1 MRGRGL
7 KHTCSGPP
15 RLLGR
20 PLCGAWIEI
29 NKRKR
34 RHTIYYAHSLEGQSK
49 EHWQPLQEHLLRV
62 QDEAVARGAKF
73 GTGKAAGLAGLLHDV
88 GKYTEAF
95 QQRLTGGSRVD
106 HATAGAQ
113 QICVLDAA
121 TPNDRGMAQLIAYAI
136 AGHHA
141 GLPDMHSNTGLLD
154 SLDERLKKELDPLD
168 SAWELEIRPDA
179 TGLWPEGFTLGKDHE
194 TREFQLSFLTRMIFS
209 CLVDADFRDTECF
222 YADAKGETVDRD
234 WPALSEIV
242 DQLRYR
248 LNNRSVELASES
260 SEGKV
265 NLLRREI
272 LEHVRT
278 QANCSPGLFSLNVPT
293 GGGKTLTSL
302 AFALDHAKIHGL
314 ERIVYAIPFTSVI
327 DQTAKIFRDVLGDD
341 VVLEHHSAIDETKFA
356 KREGA
361 DKLRLAMEDWAAPI
375 VTTTNVQLFESLFS
389 HRPSR
394 CRKLHNLA
402 RAVIVLDEAQTIPL
416 HVLRP
421 AVAVLDELARNY
433 GSSIV
438 LCTAT
443 QPALKASNGNGFK
456 GGFEK
461 VRELAPDPP
470 SLHQQLARV
479 TIDHKGTLSDD
490 DLCDALAQTEQ
501 GLVIVNS
508 RKHALDLFQ
517 QACEAGME
525 GVVHLT
531 TRQYAAHRLR
541 IIEVVKQ
548 RLSEGSPCRLIATSL
563 VEAGV
568 DLDFPKVW
576 RAEAGLDSVAQAA
589 GRCNREG
596 ERDITDSIVTVF
608 QPAEHSSPAELSQ
621 LAGDMERIIGR
632 HDDLLSPEAME
643 DYFQE
648 VYWRKGEGLGDD
660 FLQKFKMSK
669 HRTSFSFREVGESFR
684 LIQSGLEPV
693 IVAREEKARKAV
705 RDLAYAERPGG
716 VARRLQPYVVQVY
729 PRFRKQ
735 LVDNEHVYFAEQKR
749 FDDQFA
755 VLFTQSLYREDVG
768 LLWED
773 ADALDNEV
781 MIV

>member
-1 MRGRGL
+1 MFGL
-7 KHTCSGPP
+7 KRIALRGYSRSTC
-15 RLLGR
+15 R
-20 PLCGAWIEI
+20 PE
-29 NKRKR
+29 
-34 RHTIYYAHSLEGQSK
+34 
-49 EHWQPLQEHLLRV
+49 
-62 QDEAVARGAKF
+62 
-73 GTGKAAGLAGLLHDV
+73 
-88 GKYTEAF
+88 
-95 QQRLTGGSRVD
+95 
-106 HATAGAQ
+106 
-113 QICVLDAA
+113 
-121 TPNDRGMAQLIAYAI
+121 
-136 AGHHA
+136 
-141 GLPDMHSNTGLLD
+141 
-154 SLDERLKKELDPLD
+154 
-168 SAWELEIRPDA
+168 
-179 TGLWPEGFTLGKDHE
+179 
-194 TREFQLSFLTRMIFS
+194 
-209 CLVDADFRDTECF
+209 
-222 YADAKGETVDRD
+222 
-234 WPALSEIV
+234 
-242 DQLRYR
+242 
-248 LNNRSVELASES
+248 
-260 SEGKV
+260 
-265 NLLRREI
+265 
-272 LEHVRT
+272 
-278 QANCSPGLFSLNVPT
+278 
-293 GGGKTLTSL
+293 GGKTLTSL

-327 DQTAKIFRDVLGDD
+327 DQTAKIFRDVLGDG

-361 DKLRLAMEDWAAPI
+361 AKLRLAMEDWAAPI
-375 VTTTNVQLFESLFS
+375 IATTNVQLFESLFS

-443 QPALKASNGNGFK
+443 QPALKAPEFK

-479 TIDHKGTLSDD
+479 TIAHEGTFSDD
-490 DLCDALAQTEQ
+490 DLCDDLAQTEQ
-501 GLVIVNS
+501 GMVIVNS

-517 QACEAGME
+517 QAREAGME

-541 IIEVVKQ
+541 IIEDVKQ
-548 RLSEGSPCRLIATSL
+548 RLSESSPCRLIATSL

-596 ERDITDSIVTVF
+596 KRDITDSIVTVF
-608 QPAEHSSPAELSQ
+608 QPAEHKSPAEVGQ

-669 HRTSFSFREVGESFR
+669 HGTSFSFREVGETFS
-684 LIQSGLEPV
+684 LIQSGLESV
-693 IVAREEKARKAV
+693 IIAQEEEARKALH
-705 RDLAYAERPGG
+705 DLAYAERPG
-716 VARRLQPYVVQVY
+716 A
-729 PRFRKQ
+729 
-735 LVDNEHVYFAEQKR
+735 
-749 FDDQFA
+749 
-755 VLFTQSLYREDVG
+755 
-768 LLWED
+768 
-773 ADALDNEV
+773 
-781 MIV
+781 

>member
-1 MRGRGL
+1 M
-7 KHTCSGPP
+7 
-15 RLLGR
+15 
-20 PLCGAWIEI
+20 
-29 NKRKR
+29 
-34 RHTIYYAHSLEGQSK
+34 
-49 EHWQPLQEHLLRV
+49 
-62 QDEAVARGAKF
+62 
-73 GTGKAAGLAGLLHDV
+73 HDL

-95 QQRLTGGSRVD
+95 QKRLAGGSRVD

-113 QICVLDAA
+113 QVCVLDAA

-141 GLPDMHSNTGLLD
+141 GLPDMHSNTGSLD

-168 SAWELEIRPDA
+168 STWELEIRPDA
-179 TGLWPEGFTLGKDHE
+179 AGLWPEGFTLGKDHE
-194 TREFQLSFLTRMIFS
+194 TTAFQLSFLTRMIFS
-209 CLVDADFRDTECF
+209 CLVDADFRDTEHF
-222 YADAKGETVDRD
+222 YAEAKGETIDRD
-234 WPALSEIV
+234 WPTLPKIV
-242 DQLRYR
+242 DQLRDR
-248 LNNRSVELASES
+248 LNNHCAELA

-265 NLLRREI
+265 NRLRREI

-278 QANCSPGLFSLNVPT
+278 QADCSPGLFSLNVPT

-302 AFALDHAKIHGL
+302 AFALDHAKAHGL

-327 DQTAKIFRDVLGDD
+327 DQTADIFRDVLGEG
-341 VVLEHHSAIDETKFA
+341 VVLEHHSAIDETEFA

-375 VTTTNVQLFESLFS
+375 VATTNVQLFESLFS

-443 QPALKASNGNGFK
+443 QPALKAPDFE
-456 GGFEK
+456 GGFDQ
-461 VRELAPDPP
+461 VRELAPDPLG
-470 SLHQQLARV
+470 LHLKLARV
-479 TIDHKGTLSDD
+479 KIVHEGVVSDES
-490 DLCDALAQTEQ
+490 LCDALTQTAQ
-501 GLVIVNS
+501 GMVIVNS
-508 RKHALDLFQ
+508 RKHALDLFR
-517 QACEAGME
+517 QACEADIE
-525 GVVHLT
+525 GVVHLS
-531 TRQYAAHRLR
+531 TRQYAAHRRR
-541 IIEVVKQ
+541 ILADVRQ
-548 RLSEGSPCRLIATSL
+548 RLKEGRPCRLIATSL

-568 DLDFPKVW
+568 DLDFPRIW

-596 ERDITDSIVTVF
+596 RRDIADSIVTVF
-608 QPAEHSSPAELSQ
+608 QPAEHKSPAELSQ
-621 LAGDMERIIGR
+621 LAGDMERIMGH
-632 HDDLLSPEAME
+632 HDDLLSPEAMK

-648 VYWRKGEGLGDD
+648 VYWRKGEELGDD
-660 FLQKFKMSK
+660 FLRKFKMSK
-669 HRTSFSFREVGESFR
+669 HSTSFSFREVGESFR

-693 IVAREEKARKAV
+693 IVAREEEVHKALRE
-705 RDLAYAERPGG
+705 LAHTERPGG
-716 VARRLQPYVVQVY
+716 IARRLQPYVVQVY
-729 PRFRKQ
+729 PPFRKQ
-735 LVDNEHVYFAEQKR
+735 LVNNKHVYFAETER
-749 FDDQFA
+749 FGDQFA
-755 VLFTQSLYREDVG
+755 VLFTKSLYREDVG

>member
-1 MRGRGL
+1 M
-7 KHTCSGPP
+7 
-15 RLLGR
+15 
-20 PLCGAWIEI
+20 
-29 NKRKR
+29 
-34 RHTIYYAHSLEGQSK
+34 
-49 EHWQPLQEHLLRV
+49 
-62 QDEAVARGAKF
+62 
-73 GTGKAAGLAGLLHDV
+73 HDL

-95 QQRLTGGSRVD
+95 QKRLAGGSRVD

-113 QICVLDAA
+113 QVCVLDAA

-141 GLPDMHSNTGLLD
+141 GLPDMHSNTGSLD

-168 SAWELEIRPDA
+168 STWVLEIRPDA
-179 TGLWPEGFTLGKDHE
+179 TGLWPEGFTLEKEHE
-194 TREFQLSFLTRMIFS
+194 TTAFQLSFLTRMIFS
-209 CLVDADFRDTECF
+209 CLVDADFRDTERF
-222 YADAKGETVDRD
+222 YAVAKGETIDRD
-234 WPALSEIV
+234 WPVLPEIV
-242 DQLRYR
+242 DQLRDR
-248 LNNRSVELASES
+248 LNNHFTGLASEG
-260 SEGKV
+260 EV
-265 NLLRREI
+265 NRLRREI

-278 QANCSPGLFSLNVPT
+278 QVDCSPGLFSLNVPT

-302 AFALDHAKIHGL
+302 AFALDHAKAHGL

-327 DQTAKIFRDVLGDD
+327 DQTAEIFRDVLGEG
-341 VVLEHHSAIDETKFA
+341 VVLEHHSAIDETKFTQ
-356 KREGA
+356 REGA
-361 DKLRLAMEDWAAPI
+361 DKLLLAMEDWAAPI
-375 VTTTNVQLFESLFS
+375 VATTNVQLFESLFS

-443 QPALKASNGNGFK
+443 QPALKAPDFK
-456 GGFEK
+456 GGFVQ

-470 SLHQQLARV
+470 RLHQKLARV
-479 TIDHKGTLSDD
+479 TIANEGTLSDES
-490 DLCDALAQTEQ
+490 LCDALEQTAQ
-501 GLVIVNS
+501 GMVIVNS
-508 RKHALDLFQ
+508 RKHALDLFR
-517 QACEAGME
+517 QACEADIE
-525 GVVHLT
+525 GVVHLS
-531 TRQYAAHRLR
+531 TRQYAAYRRR
-541 IIEVVKQ
+541 ILADVRQ
-548 RLSEGSPCRLIATSL
+548 RLKAGRPCRLIATSL

-568 DLDFPKVW
+568 DLDFPRVW
-576 RAEAGLDSVAQAA
+576 RAEAGLDSIAQAA

-596 ERDITDSIVTVF
+596 QRARADSIVTVF
-608 QPAEHSSPAELSQ
+608 QAEEHPSPSELRQ
-621 LAGDMERIIGR
+621 LAGDMQRIMG
-632 HDDLLSPEAME
+632 HHNDLLAPEAME

-669 HRTSFSFREVGESFR
+669 HGTSFSFREVGESFR
-684 LIQSGLEPV
+684 LIQSELLPV
-693 IVAREEKARKAV
+693 IIDREEEARNAL
-705 RDLAYAERPGG
+705 RDLAHTEWPGG
-716 VARRLQPYVVQVY
+716 VARRLQPYIVQVF
-729 PRFRKQ
+729 PRFREQ
-735 LVDNEHVYFAEQKR
+735 LVKNNHVYFAER
-749 FDDQFA
+749 ERLGDQFA
-755 VLFTQSLYREDVG
+755 VLFTKSLYREDVG

>member
-1 MRGRGL
+1 
-7 KHTCSGPP
+7 
-15 RLLGR
+15 
-20 PLCGAWIEI
+20 
-29 NKRKR
+29 
-34 RHTIYYAHSLEGQSK
+34 
-49 EHWQPLQEHLLRV
+49 
-62 QDEAVARGAKF
+62 
-73 GTGKAAGLAGLLHDV
+73 
-88 GKYTEAF
+88 
-95 QQRLTGGSRVD
+95 
-106 HATAGAQ
+106 
-113 QICVLDAA
+113 
-121 TPNDRGMAQLIAYAI
+121 
-136 AGHHA
+136 
-141 GLPDMHSNTGLLD
+141 
-154 SLDERLKKELDPLD
+154 
-168 SAWELEIRPDA
+168 
-179 TGLWPEGFTLGKDHE
+179 
-194 TREFQLSFLTRMIFS
+194 MIFS

-222 YADAKGETVDRD
+222 YAVAKGETVDRD
-234 WPALSEIV
+234 WSALSEIV

-248 LNNRSVELASES
+248 LNNRFVELASES

-278 QANCSPGLFSLNVPT
+278 QADCPPGLFSLNVPT

-327 DQTAKIFRDVLGDD
+327 DQTAKIFRDLLGDG
-341 VVLEHHSAIDETKFA
+341 VVLEHHSAIDETEFA
-356 KREGA
+356 EREGA
-361 DKLRLAMEDWAAPI
+361 DKLQLAMEDWAAPI
-375 VTTTNVQLFESLFS
+375 VATTNVQLFESLFS

-479 TIDHKGTLSDD
+479 TIAHEGILSDD
-490 DLCDALAQTEQ
+490 DLCNALTQTEQ
-501 GLVIVNS
+501 GMIIVNS

-541 IIEVVKQ
+541 IIEDVKQ

-596 ERDITDSIVTVF
+596 ERDIEDSIVTVF

-621 LAGDMERIIGR
+621 LAGDMERIMGR
-632 HDDLLSPEAME
+632 HDNLMSPEAMK

-669 HRTSFSFREVGESFR
+669 HGTSFSFREVGETFR

-693 IVAREEKARKAV
+693 IIDREEETHKALRE
-705 RDLAYAERPGG
+705 LAHTERPGG

-729 PRFRKQ
+729 PRFREQ
-735 LVDNEHVYFAEQKR
+735 LVKNNHVYFAESER
-749 FDDQFA
+749 FGDQFA
-755 VLFTQSLYREDVG
+755 VLSLFTKSLYREDVG

-773 ADALDNEV
+773 ADAFYNEAL
-781 MIV
+781 IVD

>member
-1 MRGRGL
+1 MVA
-7 KHTCSGPP
+7 P
-15 RLLGR
+15 RA
-20 PLCGAWIEI
+20 GAWIET

-34 RHTIYYAHSLEGQSK
+34 RYTIYYAHSLEGQSK
-49 EHWQPLQEHLLRV
+49 EHWQPLREHLLRV

-95 QQRLTGGSRVD
+95 QQRLAGGSRVD

-113 QICVLDAA
+113 QVCVLDAA

-136 AGHHA
+136 AGHHT
-141 GLPDMHSNTGLLD
+141 GLPDMHSNTGSLD
-154 SLDERLKKELDPLD
+154 SLDERLKKGLDPLD
-168 SAWELEIRPDA
+168 STWDLEIRPDA
-179 TGLWPEGFTLGKDHE
+179 TGLWPEGFTLGKDRE
-194 TREFQLSFLTRMIFS
+194 TTAFQLSFLTRMIFS
-209 CLVDADFRDTECF
+209 CLVDADFRDTERF
-222 YADAKGETVDRD
+222 YADAKGETIDRD
-234 WPALSEIV
+234 WPTLPEIV
-242 DQLRYR
+242 DQLRDSLNDR
-248 LNNRSVELASES
+248 LAEFDSK
-260 SEGKV
+260 GKV
-265 NLLRREI
+265 NRLRREI
-272 LEHVRT
+272 LEHVRP
-278 QANCSPGLFSLNVPT
+278 QADCPPGLFSLNVPT

-302 AFALDHAKIHGL
+302 AFAFDHAKAHGL

-327 DQTAKIFRDVLGDD
+327 DQTAEIFRDVLGED
-341 VVLEHHSAIDETKFA
+341 VVLEHHSAIDETKST

-361 DKLRLAMEDWAAPI
+361 KKLRLAMEDWAAPI
-375 VTTTNVQLFESLFS
+375 VATTNVQLFESLFS

-421 AVAVLDELARNY
+421 AVAGLDELARNY

-443 QPALKASNGNGFK
+443 QPALKAPDFK
-456 GGFEK
+456 GGF
-461 VRELAPDPP
+461 VQVHELAPNPP
-470 SLHQQLARV
+470 LLHQKLARV
-479 TIDHKGTLSDD
+479 TIANEGILTDES
-490 DLCDALAQTEQ
+490 LCDALAQTAQ
-501 GLVIVNS
+501 GMVIVNS
-508 RKHALDLFQ
+508 RKHALDLFR
-517 QACEAGME
+517 QACEADID
-525 GVVHLT
+525 GVVHLS
-531 TRQYAAHRLR
+531 TRQYAAHRRR
-541 IIEVVKQ
+541 ILADVRQ
-548 RLSEGSPCRLIATSL
+548 RLKAGRPCRLIATSL

-596 ERDITDSIVTVF
+596 ERDIADSIVTVF
-608 QPAEHSSPAELSQ
+608 QPAEHKSPAELSQ
-621 LAGDMERIIGR
+621 LAGDMERIMGS
-632 HDDLLSPEAME
+632 HDDLLSPEAMK

-669 HRTSFSFREVGESFR
+669 HGTSFFFREVGESFR
-684 LIQSGLEPV
+684 LIQSELLPV
-693 IVAREEKARKAV
+693 IIDLEEEAHRALH
-705 RDLAYAERPGG
+705 DLAYAERLGG

-729 PRFRKQ
+729 SRFRKQ
-735 LVDNEHVYFAEQKR
+735 LVNNKHVYFAEEER
-749 FDDQFA
+749 FGDQFA
-755 VLFTQSLYREDVG
+755 VLFTKSLYREDVG

-773 ADALDNEV
+773 ADSLDNEV
-781 MIV
+781 MII

>member
-1 MRGRGL
+1 MVKNL
-7 KHTCSGPP
+7 T
-15 RLLGR
+15 
-20 PLCGAWIEI
+20 E
-29 NKRKR
+29 
-34 RHTIYYAHSLEGQSK
+34 T
-49 EHWQPLQEHLLRV
+49 
-62 QDEAVARGAKF
+62 AKD
-73 GTGKAAGLAGLLHDV
+73 K
-88 GKYTEAF
+88 
-95 QQRLTGGSRVD
+95 
-106 HATAGAQ
+106 ATAE
-113 QICVLDAA
+113 
-121 TPNDRGMAQLIAYAI
+121 LIAYAI
-136 AGHHA
+136 AGHHG
-141 GLPDMHSNTGLLD
+141 GLPDMHRETG
-154 SLDERLKKELDPLD
+154 SLDERLKKTLDPLD

-179 TGLWPEGFTLGKDHE
+179 TGLWPEGFTLGNDHE
-194 TREFQLSFLTRMIFS
+194 TTKFQLSFLTRMIFS
-209 CLVDADFRDTECF
+209 CLVDADFRDTERF
-222 YADAKGETVDRD
+222 YADAKGETIDRD
-234 WPALSEIV
+234 WPALPGIV

-248 LNNRSVELASES
+248 LNNRFVELASES

-278 QANCSPGLFSLNVPT
+278 QADCSPGLFSLNVPT

-302 AFALDHAKIHGL
+302 AFALDHAEIHGL

-375 VTTTNVQLFESLFS
+375 VATTNVQLFESLFS

-479 TIDHKGTLSDD
+479 TIAHKGTLSDD

-541 IIEVVKQ
+541 LIEDVKQ

-596 ERDITDSIVTVF
+596 WRDITDSIVTVF
-608 QPAEHSSPAELSQ
+608 QPAEHKSPAELSQ
-621 LAGDMERIIGR
+621 LAGDMERIMGS

-669 HRTSFSFREVGESFR
+669 HGTSFSFREVGESFR
-684 LIQSGLEPV
+684 LIQSELLPV
-693 IVAREEKARKAV
+693 IIDREEETHKAL
-705 RDLAYAERPGG
+705 RDLAHTEWPGG
-716 VARRLQPYVVQVY
+716 IARRLQPYVVQVY
-729 PRFRKQ
+729 PCFREQ
-735 LVDNEHVYFAEQKR
+735 LVKNNHVYFETRER

-755 VLFTQSLYREDVG
+755 VLFTKSLYREEVG

-781 MIV
+781 MII

>member
-1 MRGRGL
+1 MVKNL
-7 KHTCSGPP
+7 
-15 RLLGR
+15 
-20 PLCGAWIEI
+20 
-29 NKRKR
+29 
-34 RHTIYYAHSLEGQSK
+34 
-49 EHWQPLQEHLLRV
+49 
-62 QDEAVARGAKF
+62 
-73 GTGKAAGLAGLLHDV
+73 
-88 GKYTEAF
+88 TE
-95 QQRLTGGSRVD
+95 TVKD
-106 HATAGAQ
+106 KATAE
-113 QICVLDAA
+113 
-121 TPNDRGMAQLIAYAI
+121 LITYAI
-136 AGHHA
+136 AGHHG
-141 GLPDMHSNTGLLD
+141 GLPDMRRETS
-154 SLDERLKKELDPLD
+154 SLYERLKKTLDPLD
-168 SAWELEIRPDA
+168 PAWELEIRPDA
-179 TGLWPEGFTLGKDHE
+179 TGLWPEGFTLGKDRE
-194 TREFQLSFLTRMIFS
+194 TTAFQLSFLTRMIFS
-209 CLVDADFRDTECF
+209 CLVDADFRDTERF
-222 YADAKGETVDRD
+222 YAAAKGETVDRD

-242 DQLRYR
+242 DQLRDSLNDR
-248 LNNRSVELASES
+248 LAEFDGKR
-260 SEGKV
+260 KV
-265 NLLRREI
+265 NRLRREVM
-272 LEHVRT
+272 EYVRAQT
-278 QANCSPGLFSLNVPT
+278 SDSPGLFSLNVPT

-421 AVAVLDELARNY
+421 AVAVLDELVRNY

-443 QPALKASNGNGFK
+443 QPALKAPEFK

-479 TIDHKGTLSDD
+479 TIVHEGMLSDD
-490 DLCDALAQTEQ
+490 DLCNDLAQTEQ
-501 GLVIVNS
+501 VMVIVNS

-517 QACEAGME
+517 QACEVGME

-541 IIEVVKQ
+541 IIEDVKQ

-596 ERDITDSIVTVF
+596 KRDVADSIVTVF
-608 QPAEHSSPAELSQ
+608 QPTEHSSPPELSQ
-621 LAGDMERIIGR
+621 LAGDMERIMGH

-660 FLQKFKMSK
+660 FLQKFKMNK
-669 HRTSFSFREVGESFR
+669 HGTSFSFREVGERFR
-684 LIQSGLEPV
+684 LIQSELLPV
-693 IVAREEKARKAV
+693 IIDREEETHKAL
-705 RDLAYAERPGG
+705 RDLAHTERPGG

-735 LVDNEHVYFAEQKR
+735 LIDNEHVYFAEQKR

-755 VLFTQSLYREDVG
+755 VLFTKSLYREDVG

>member
-1 MRGRGL
+1 M
-7 KHTCSGPP
+7 
-15 RLLGR
+15 
-20 PLCGAWIEI
+20 
-29 NKRKR
+29 
-34 RHTIYYAHSLEGQSK
+34 YYAHSLEGQSK
-49 EHWQPLQEHLLRV
+49 KHWQPLREHLLKV
-62 QDEAVARGAKF
+62 QDEAAVRGAKF
-73 GTGKAAGLAGLLHDV
+73 GAGKTAGLTGLLHDV
-88 GKYTEAF
+88 GKYTKPY
-95 QQRLTGGSRVD
+95 QKRLHGGPAVD
-106 HATAGAQ
+106 HATAGAKM
-113 QICVLDAA
+113 VKDLTETAMDKA
-121 TPNDRGMAQLIAYAI
+121 TAELIAYAI
-136 AGHHA
+136 AGHHG
-141 GLPDMHSNTGLLD
+141 GLPDMRRETG
-154 SLDERLKKELDPLD
+154 SLYERLKKTLDPLD
-168 SAWELEIRPDA
+168 STWELEIRPDA
-179 TGLWPEGFTLGKDHE
+179 TGLWPEGFTLGKDRE
-194 TREFQLSFLTRMIFS
+194 TTAFQLSFLTRMIFS
-209 CLVDADFRDTECF
+209 CLVDADFRDTERF
-222 YADAKGETVDRD
+222 YADAKGETIDRD
-234 WPALSEIV
+234 WPGLPEIV
-242 DQLRYR
+242 DQLRDN
-248 LNNRSVELASES
+248 LNDHLSGFDSK
-260 SEGKV
+260 GKV
-265 NLLRREI
+265 NRLRRKVMEY
-272 LEHVRT
+272 VRSQT
-278 QANCSPGLFSLNVPT
+278 GDSPGLFSLNVPT

-361 DKLRLAMEDWAAPI
+361 DKLRLAIDDWAAPI
-375 VTTTNVQLFESLFS
+375 VATTNVQLFESLYS

-479 TIDHKGTLSDD
+479 TIAHEGTLSDD

-517 QACEAGME
+517 QAREAGMK

-541 IIEVVKQ
+541 IIEDVKQ

-608 QPAEHSSPAELSQ
+608 QPAEHKSPAEVGQ
-621 LAGDMERIIGR
+621 LAGDMERIMGH

-648 VYWRKGEGLGDD
+648 VYWRKDKGLGDD
-660 FLQKFKMSK
+660 FLQKFKINK
-669 HRTSFSFREVGESFR
+669 HGTSFSFREVGETFS

-693 IVAREEKARKAV
+693 IIAREEEARKALH
-705 RDLAYAERPGG
+705 DLAYAERPGG
-716 VARRLQPYVVQVY
+716 IARRLQPYVVQVY

-735 LVDNEHVYFAEQKR
+735 LLDNKHVYFAESER
-749 FDDQFA
+749 FGDQFA
-755 VLFTQSLYREDVG
+755 VLFTKSLYREDIG

-781 MIV
+781 MMV